1 MSAVFA
7 TPQRLELLPAE
18 VRPRLA
24 ELEAAAEEYQQA
36 LAAFMAEANDL
47 GGPHLADLSPEV
59 RREVDLMTDL
69 LNQVETLILEL
80 HHLDSEATA
89 AFGAIV
95 PPIHSPLPWQ
105 VAPLLERHRDAAE
118 SAGVGAY
125 AGWQAVQSV
134 NGRSG
139 LLVNLGRMGRHGH
152 GVADAVIRLHGAEAA
167 RVRDLPHYQV
177 HTSVDAYNQ
186 RVATHHGAMD
196 RSANAARADLR
207 SEWRAFQRLE
217 NPVTRAGQRLSD
229 TRAGQLLGTAS
240 NRIGWAGVAAG
251 VADTGV
257 HIGRGDFTTAGMRGL
272 QTVGGAMMLF
282 PPTAAAGTVIVVT
295 TTAWEH
301 REAIADGAR
310 WLGDK
315 VDTGVRS
322 AGRAISD
329 GARAV
334 GSAVA
339 SGARDM
345 LDGARKL
352 NPFG

>member
-24 ELEAAAEEYQQA
+24 ELEAAAEDYQQA
-36 LAAFMAEANDL
+36 LAAFTAEANDL

-59 RREVDLMTDL
+59 RREVDLMADL

-152 GVADAVIRLHGAEAA
+152 GVADAVTRLHGAEVA
-167 RVRDLPHYQV
+167 RVRDLPHYQA

-207 SEWRAFQRLE
+207 REWRAFQRLE
-217 NPVTRAGQRLSD
+217 NPVTRAGQRLAES
-229 TRAGQLLGTAS
+229 RAGQLLGSAS
-240 NRIGWAGVAAG
+240 RRIGWGGAAFGVGETLAHAL
-251 VADTGV
+251 D
-257 HIGRGDFTTAGMRGL
+257 GDYTKAGMRGL
-272 QTVGGAMMLF
+272 QTAGGAMMLF

-301 REAIADGAR
+301 REAIADGTR

-315 VDTGVRS
+315 VDQGVRNAGS
-322 AGRAISD
+322 AVTE
-329 GARAV
+329 GARAA
-334 GSAVA
+334 GSAIS

-345 LDGARKL
+345 LEGARRL